1 MHDVSSDTPTP
12 TEETTSKRPPPTD
25 AEAAL
30 STAMLKTFQKWK
42 PGRLFSGPPVDPN
55 RRRQFENDVAARR
68 KANKAARKAR
78 RR

>member
-1 MHDVSSDTPTP
+1 M
-12 TEETTSKRPPPTD
+12 
-25 AEAAL
+25 